1 MNKFNHVKLSIILT
15 NVCLGILI
23 VFAAML
29 PWLVTWYVEI
39 FGRNEGLAT
48 TIMVTCYPC
57 APFTAIILLALR
69 KILKNI
75 EQDKKHSTQNIK
87 LLRYMSI
94 CCIIISLITFISGK
108 YYLPFFIVGATF
120 FFLAVIIFAFKSI
133 VSELFIDK

>member
-1 MNKFNHVKLSIILT
+1 MNKFNPVKFSIILT
-15 NVCLGILI
+15 TVCLGLLI
-23 VFAAML
+23 GFAVML
-29 PWLVTWYVEI
+29 PWLVTWYVQI
-39 FGRNEGLAT
+39 FNRHESLAT

-57 APFTAIILLALR
+57 APFTAIILMALR

-75 EQDKKHSTQNIK
+75 EQNKKDSIQNIK

-94 CCIIISLITFISGK
+94 CCIIISLITFIAGK

-133 VSELFIDK
+133 VSELFTDK